1 MTTDQAVKIAAASL
15 EMEGY
20 HIDSDCIQ
28 LCKKLL
34 NNEINMDEYI
44 VIVKQKAESLKCRV

>member
-1 MTTDQAVKIAAASL
+1 MSIDQAVKIAAASL

-20 HIDSDCIQ
+20 HIDQDCIQ

-44 VIVKQKAESLKCRV
+44 VIVKQKAEVLIR

>member
-20 HIDSDCIQ
+20 HIGSDYIQ

-44 VIVKQKAESLKCRV
+44 VIVKQKAEGLKM

>member
-1 MTTDQAVKIAAASL
+1 MSTDQAIKIAAASL

-34 NNEINMDEYI
+34 NNEINMHEYI
-44 VIVKQKAESLKCRV
+44 VIVKQKAEVLIR

>member
-1 MTTDQAVKIAAASL
+1 MLTDQAIKIAAASL

-20 HIDSDCIQ
+20 HIDPDCIQ

-44 VIVKQKAESLKCRV
+44 VIVKQKAEVLIR